1 MKIKKRKKIKL
12 SAPNQTSIKKH
23 TSATNGGDAK
33 KNQGS
38 PHKLL
43 LSHQAT
49 SHTPFKDNNQYL
61 ECVWYCGSYLVVV

>member
-1 MKIKKRKKIKL
+1 MKIKKKKI
-12 SAPNQTSIKKH
+12 SAPHQTSIKKH
-23 TSATNGGDAK
+23 TSATNGGDAE
-33 KNQGS
+33 KNQRS

-61 ECVWYCGSYLVVV
+61 TGARYSYFF